1 MMSNLI
7 RTRRAL
13 TYTPSP
19 TATPSLTTTPTTAA
33 TALAEMNHKLVNP
46 IDPIGHPVPHTQA
59 SSTSS
64 MALPVRA
71 RRTHRR
77 PRTMNQMLL
86 SRSTTDA
93 SGTRPSKKN
102 TRGPCQQLKTGKVT
116 WVTNGRIPIGY
127 DKQHQAAPMAEQH
140 SALAHDIGHVVRTFY
155 PMRWKS
161 WKAMS
166 EETKNT
172 VRNQLSISSI
182 AFLMLFM

>member
-93 SGTRPSKKN
+93 SAKKN